1 MDGCMGRAWLGRL
14 QHFPHIQ
21 HQEKH
26 HCPVAMH
33 DTMHNLLISSQ
44 PSKQKVPGPMPIQE
58 DDATDY
64 CSAPPNAPPR
74 FVHSSILTF
83 RHNSS
88 ITQKWTGVT
97 LGPSPAPQP
106 ETLMHRQGY
115 TEVVSKTC
123 TQWGHS

>member
-1 MDGCMGRAWLGRL
+1 MDGCMGRAWLERL

-64 CSAPPNAPPR
+64 IAPLFPR
-74 FVHSSILTF
+74 HLLDSFIVPYP
-83 RHNSS
+83 RNS
-88 ITQKWTGVT
+88 KVDF
-97 LGPSPAPQP
+97 
-106 ETLMHRQGY
+106 
-115 TEVVSKTC
+115 
-123 TQWGHS
+123 